1 MAKKTESARIEL
13 KDSKV
18 VFNEQDHTYKLGDK
32 LLSGIT
38 GMLSRQLFPEE
49 YKDVDPE
56 TLNKAAEYGTGVH
69 KAIEMFDVEWDMD
82 FTHETE
88 IEDYKAICS
97 ANNLTHEYTEY
108 CVTDGENWA
117 SNIDKVYRVSD
128 DTFDLGDLKTYGAMT
143 PEKKEKARWQLS
155 IYAYLFELQ
164 NKKAKVN
171 RLFILH
177 IRNKMKRS
185 GKMDHTA
192 DMIEVKRIPAEI
204 CKDLL
209 DSDVQGI
216 QFKNPYSIP
225 DKYRDLESRI
235 AELIKQKNDAE
246 QELAAIKS
254 DILADMESAD
264 QKKWATDTMR
274 ITRKLPSFKTTFD
287 MKKFRADHP
296 EIDFTKYESR
306 SSVAGSITITI

>member
-1 MAKKTESARIEL
+1 MAKKTESSRVEL

-18 VFNEQDHTYKLGDK
+18 IFNEQDHTYKLGDK
-32 LLSGIT
+32 FLSGIT

-56 TLNKAAEYGTGVH
+56 TLNKAAEYGTSVH

-82 FTHETE
+82 FSHETE

-97 ANNLTHEYTEY
+97 SNNLTHESTEY
-108 CVTDGENWA
+108 CVTDGKNWA

-128 DTFDLGDLKTYGAMT
+128 DTFDLGDLKTYGSMT

-171 RLFILH
+171 RLFIIH

-185 GKMDHTA
+185 GNMDHIA
-192 DMIEVKRIPAEI
+192 EIIEVKRIPSEI
-204 CKDLL
+204 CKELL
-209 DSDVQGI
+209 DCDAAGI
-216 QFKNPYSIP
+216 RFKNPYAIP
-225 DKYRDLESRI
+225 DKYRDMELRI
-235 AELIKQKNDAE
+235 IDLIKQKSKVEN
-246 QELAAIKS
+246 ELNEIKS
-254 DILADMESAD
+254 WLLADMEEAD
-264 QKKWATDTMR
+264 QKTWATDTMR
-274 ITRKLPSFKTTFD
+274 ITRKLPSFRTAFD
-287 MKKFRADHP
+287 MKKLSADHP
-296 EIDFTKYESR
+296 EIDYTKYESR
-306 SSVAGSITITI
+306 SSVAGSITISI

>member
-1 MAKKTESARIEL
+1 MAKKTESTRIEL
-13 KDSKV
+13 KNSKV
-18 VFNEQDHTYKLGDK
+18 IFNEQDHTYKLGDK
-32 LLSGIT
+32 FLSGIT

-49 YKDVDPE
+49 YKDVDQE

-69 KAIEMFDVEWDMD
+69 KAIEMWDVEWDMD

-88 IEDYKAICS
+88 IEDYKEICS
-97 ANNLTHEYTEY
+97 ANNLTHECSEY

-143 PEKKEKARWQLS
+143 PDKKEKARWQLS

-171 RLFILH
+171 RLFIIHL
-177 IRNKMKRS
+177 RNKMKRS
-185 GKMDHTA
+185 GNMDHIA
-192 DMIEVKRIPAEI
+192 DVIEVKRIPSET
-204 CKDLL
+204 CKELL
-209 DSDVQGI
+209 DCDVAGI
-216 QFKNPYSIP
+216 QFKNPYAIP
-225 DKYRDLESRI
+225 DKYRDMESRI
-235 AELIKQKNDAE
+235 IDLIKQKSKVEN
-246 QELAAIKS
+246 ELNEIKS
-254 DILADMESAD
+254 WLLADMEEAE
-264 QKKWATDTMR
+264 QKKWATDTMS
-274 ITRKLPSFKTTFD
+274 ITRKLPSFRTSFD
-287 MKKFRADHP
+287 MKKLRADHP

>member
-1 MAKKTESARIEL
+1 MAKKTESKCIEL

-18 VFNEQDHTYKLGDK
+18 IYCEQDHTYKLGDK
-32 LLSGIT
+32 FLSGIT

-49 YKDVDPE
+49 YKDVDQE

-97 ANNLTHEYTEY
+97 SNNLTHESTEY
-108 CVTDGENWA
+108 CVTDGKNWA

-128 DTFDLGDLKTYGAMT
+128 DTFDLGDLKTYGSMT

-171 RLFILH
+171 RLFIIHL
-177 IRNKMKRS
+177 RNKMKRS
-185 GKMDHTA
+185 GNVDHIA
-192 DMIEVKRIPAEI
+192 DLIEVKRIPAEI
-204 CKDLL
+204 CKELL
-209 DSDVQGI
+209 DSDVAGI
-216 QFKNPYSIP
+216 QFKNPYAIP
-225 DKYRDLESRI
+225 DKYRDMESRI

-246 QELAAIKS
+246 RELSAIKS
-254 DILADMESAD
+254 DILADMEEVE
-264 QKKWATDTMR
+264 QKTWATDTMR
-274 ITRKLPSFKTTFD
+274 ITRKLPSFRTSFD
-287 MKKFRADHP
+287 MKKLRADHP
-296 EIDFTKYESR
+296 EIDYTLYELR

>member
-1 MAKKTESARIEL
+1 MAKKTESKRIEL

-18 VFNEQDHTYKLGDK
+18 IFNEQDHTYKLGDK
-32 LLSGIT
+32 YLSGIT
-38 GMLSRQLFPEE
+38 GMLSRQLYPEE
-49 YKDVDPE
+49 YKDVDQE

-82 FTHETE
+82 FNHETE

-97 ANNLTHEYTEY
+97 ANNLTHESTEY

-143 PEKKEKARWQLS
+143 PDKKEKARWQLS

-171 RLFILH
+171 RLFIIHL
-177 IRNKMKRS
+177 RNKMKRS
-185 GKMDHTA
+185 GNVDHIA
-192 DMIEVKRIPAEI
+192 DLIEVKRIPSEI
-204 CKDLL
+204 CKELL
-209 DSDVQGI
+209 DCDVAGN
-216 QFKNPYSIP
+216 QFKNPYAIP
-225 DKYRDLESRI
+225 DKYRNLESRI
-235 AELIKQKNDAE
+235 AELIKQKNEAE
-246 QELAAIKS
+246 QELSAIKS
-254 DILADMESAD
+254 DILADMEEVE
-264 QKKWATDTMR
+264 QKTWATDTMR
-274 ITRKLPSFKTTFD
+274 ITRKLPSFRTSFD
-287 MKKFRADHP
+287 MKKLRADHP
-296 EIDFTKYESR
+296 EIDFSEYESR

>member
-18 VFNEQDHTYKLGDK
+18 IFNEHDHTYKLGDK

-82 FTHETE
+82 YDHETE

-97 ANNLTHEYTEY
+97 ANNLTHESTEY
-108 CVTDGENWA
+108 CVTDGEHWA
-117 SNIDKVYRVSD
+117 SNIDKVYRVSG

-171 RLFILH
+171 RLFIIH

-185 GKMDHTA
+185 GNMDHIA
-192 DMIEVKRIPAEI
+192 DFIEVKRIPAEI
-204 CKDLL
+204 CKELL
-209 DSDVQGI
+209 DCDVAGI
-216 QFKNPYSIP
+216 QFKNPFAIP

-235 AELIKQKNDAE
+235 AELIKQKNEAE
-246 QELAAIKS
+246 QELSLIKTE
-254 DILADMESAD
+254 ILTDMELAE
-264 QKKWATDTMR
+264 QKTWATDTMR
-274 ITRKLPSFKTTFD
+274 ITRKLPSFRTSFD
-287 MKKFRADHP
+287 MKKFRADYP

-306 SSVAGSITITI
+306 SSIAGSITITI